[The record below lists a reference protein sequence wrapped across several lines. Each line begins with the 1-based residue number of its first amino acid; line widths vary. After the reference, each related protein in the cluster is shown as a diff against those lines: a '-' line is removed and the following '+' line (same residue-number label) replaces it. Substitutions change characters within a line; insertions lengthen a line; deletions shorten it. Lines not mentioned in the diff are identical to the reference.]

1 MTTYGIV
8 VEGNYDKI
16 ALSEIIRKCISND
29 IEILAYTCASK
40 GPLMNKFKGFLELF
54 NLQHT
59 KQGMTIDK
67 VLVIRDAD
75 NKNPV
80 ELMEKMGNKIAG
92 RTYRFEVK
100 FVIIVQELE
109 TWLLADEEAISRVTQ
124 TRSGKTVARVNED
137 LESIIQPK
145 ERLYK
150 LLSDA
155 HVPYTEAVAQE
166 IAKESDISKIEYR
179 CPRFKEFH
187 QAVID
192 C

>member
-8 VEGNYDKI
+8 VEGNYDKA
-16 ALSEIIRKCISND
+16 ALSEIIRKCISSD
-29 IEILAYTCASK
+29 VEIIARPCGSK
-40 GPLMNKFKGFLELF
+40 DRVMSRFPGFLESF
-54 NLQHT
+54 RYA
-59 KQGMTIDK
+59 KQGSNVDK

-75 NKNPV
+75 NKNPD
-80 ELMEKMGNKIAG
+80 ELMEKMRNKIAD
-92 RTYRFEVK
+92 RSYSFKVK
-100 FVIIVQELE
+100 FIIIVQELE
-109 TWLLADEEAISRVTQ
+109 TWLLADEEAISKVAQ
-124 TRSGKTVARVNED
+124 ARSGKTVTRVNED

-150 LLSDA
+150 LLSGA

-166 IAKESDISKIEYR
+166 IAKESDINKIEYR
-179 CPRFKEFH
+179 CPRFKEFR